1 MSDDAETAVRSR
13 RTPLLLVVVVIGAA
27 AAIFIT
33 TQVTQQRIARNEQ
46 AWFQEQLH
54 AVLNGVSFDNDPFN
68 ESMQIVAPDLGTLRP
83 MPAYL
88 ARRQKQ
94 TVAIALTTIA
104 PDGYRGPMTLLI
116 GIDASER
123 IVGLRVLAHQETPG
137 LGDAF
142 EKRGS
147 HWLEAFI
154 GRSLQSPPQ
163 QRWAVRKDGGD
174 FDQFTGA
181 TVTPRAIVKA
191 TRHALE
197 YVHAHHQQFFPSS

>member
-1 MSDDAETAVRSR
+1 MSGDAGAAIRSR
-13 RTPLLLVVVVIGAA
+13 SAQLLLVVVVVAAA
-27 AAIFIT
+27 AAIFVVSRI
-33 TQVTQQRIARNEQ
+33 TQQRIARNEQ

-68 ESMQIVAPDLGTLRP
+68 DAMDIVAPDLGTSRP
-83 MPAYL
+83 LPVYV
-88 ARRQKQ
+88 ARHEKQ
-94 TVAIALTTIA
+94 IVAIAMTAIA
-104 PDGYRGPMTLLI
+104 PDGYRGPITLLI

-123 IVGLRVLAHQETPG
+123 VVGLRVLSHQETPG

-197 YVHAHHQQFFPSS
+197 YVRAHREQFFPPA